1 MRCQIHQREENSTPI
16 STCLLKDLSMLNLD
30 YAEEDILIFLA
41 ETWSSRLQMDAIHNF
56 GGSIKRPKPSRIG
69 KTRDGHS
76 ISKVLED
83 KETCKLGTPT
93 QDGGKCSD
101 TVIL

>member
-1 MRCQIHQREENSTPI
+1 MDSI
-16 STCLLKDLSMLNLD
+16 LN
-30 YAEEDILIFLA
+30 
-41 ETWSSRLQMDAIHNF
+41 N

-69 KTRDGHS
+69 RTRDGHG
-76 ISKVLED
+76 ISKVQED

-93 QDGGKCSD
+93 ENGGKSLD